1 MRKLLIIGLFSILLS
16 DCGTGVYSV
25 SSGKS
30 DEALLSFAAAEENY
44 IIVTVDNGDPYSI
57 MTVKE
62 FAYKKRRD
70 IKQTALNSITISPGT
85 HALKV
90 EMGGKKVLDTTIF
103 ISASEHR
110 IIKL

>member
-1 MRKLLIIGLFSILLS
+1 MKKILLVSIFAILLS
-16 DCGTGVYSV
+16 SCGTGSYSV

-30 DEALLSFAAAEENY
+30 DEALLSFAATEEND
-44 IIVTVDNGDPYSI
+44 IKVSIDNGDPYSI
-57 MTVKE
+57 KTVKE
-62 FAYKKRRD
+62 VAYKKKRQ

-85 HALKV
+85 HTLKV
-90 EMGGKKVLDTTIF
+90 EMGENEVLNTTIF